1 MALLALL
8 LSVLIGSGG
17 SGYHAS
23 LANSYQ
29 HVQPAD
35 SLGEGAGG

>member
-8 LSVLIGSGG
+8 LALLIGGSG
-17 SGYHAS
+17 SGYHATPG
-23 LANSYQ
+23 NSHQ

>member
-8 LSVLIGSGG
+8 LAILVGGSGT
-17 SGYHAS
+17 GYHAS
-23 LANSYQ
+23 LEHSHH

-35 SLGEGAGG
+35 SLGEVGGG

>member
-8 LSVLIGSGG
+8 LAMIFGGSG
-17 SGYHAS
+17 SGYHALPGHS
-23 LANSYQ
+23 HQ

-35 SLGEGAGG
+35 SFGEGGGG